1 MESINP
7 WLQPL
12 HEWPWVI
19 PMLLLSAL
27 LLVAALADWI
37 TRRVL
42 LRVASAMVRASPT
55 QWDDALLA
63 RGVLDRLG
71 HVLPALLIYAGIVL
85 IPDIDSGVETLV
97 RNVTAAYMVLT
108 VVRALSALLSG
119 INDLYTQRD
128 PERAQARPIKG
139 YLQVIKIVLF
149 VAAAILIVAVLID
162 RSPLLLFSGLGAM
175 TAVLM
180 LVFKDTILSLVA
192 SVQLS
197 SNDMV
202 RVGDWIEMP
211 QLGADG
217 DVIDIALHTVKVQN
231 WDKTITTI
239 PTYRLINESFRNWRG
254 MSEAGGRRIMRA
266 LLLDQSS
273 VRFLSDEERDD
284 LRRIALIDG
293 YLDKKRSE
301 LEVWNKSLR
310 AEGKDPVNS
319 RRVTNIGTLRAYVEA
334 YLRANPLIHQQMTLL
349 VRQLAPGAEGLP
361 LQIYC
366 FTTTTEWAAYE
377 SIQSD
382 IFDHLLAILPRFGL
396 RVFQSPS
403 GADVGAALRQPGEQ
417 QEQAA
422 AD

>member
-239 PTYRLINESFRNWRG
+239 PTYRLINESFRNW
-254 MSEAGGRRIMRA
+254 
-266 LLLDQSS
+266 
-273 VRFLSDEERDD
+273 
-284 LRRIALIDG
+284 
-293 YLDKKRSE
+293 
-301 LEVWNKSLR
+301 
-310 AEGKDPVNS
+310 
-319 RRVTNIGTLRAYVEA
+319 
-334 YLRANPLIHQQMTLL
+334 
-349 VRQLAPGAEGLP
+349 
-361 LQIYC
+361 
-366 FTTTTEWAAYE
+366 
-377 SIQSD
+377 
-382 IFDHLLAILPRFGL
+382 
-396 RVFQSPS
+396 
-403 GADVGAALRQPGEQ
+403 
-417 QEQAA
+417 
-422 AD
+422 